1 MKSDLVTTLIG
12 DHKTF
17 PPRHRVFNVLLIVGT
32 LMSFS
37 AVIINYFL
45 DLGTLSIIVPFVFG
59 FMVLGLY
66 LASRKE
72 RMYELPATLST
83 ILLSFFFFP
92 VMWLI
97 NGGTKGGIPYYFI
110 INAGVI
116 GILLTGLKRL
126 VTFLLFIIV
135 VIILIVI
142 EYWMPHLI
150 VGYQSEAARYYD
162 LSFGL
167 FICLFANVLFIS
179 TLIDNYEK
187 ERQKAKNYLME
198 IKKQS
203 KEIAIKNRKLER
215 SYVRLKEAKERTE
228 QLNRLLTEEKQ
239 KLQKLS
245 ITDYLTG
252 TFNKEY
258 IITRLKEEIQ
268 LSHLSR
274 KKLTVALIDIDD
286 FKKINDTNGHLFGDY
301 ALQRIAKII
310 KENIRQNDI
319 VGRFGGD
326 EFLIIL
332 PNTDWK
338 EGYAVTERTRKKI
351 LALNWKNN
359 LKITVSGGVAE
370 LGDEKFTSLFERIDK
385 LLYKAKLKDKNIIE
399 KEI

>member
-45 DLGTLSIIVPFVFG
+45 DLGTPSIIVPFVFG

-258 IITRLKEEIQ
+258 IITRLKGNTVVSPKPQ
-268 LSHLSR
+268 
-274 KKLTVALIDIDD
+274 KLT
-286 FKKINDTNGHLFGDY
+286 
-301 ALQRIAKII
+301 
-310 KENIRQNDI
+310 
-319 VGRFGGD
+319 
-326 EFLIIL
+326 
-332 PNTDWK
+332 
-338 EGYAVTERTRKKI
+338 
-351 LALNWKNN
+351 
-359 LKITVSGGVAE
+359 
-370 LGDEKFTSLFERIDK
+370 
-385 LLYKAKLKDKNIIE
+385 
-399 KEI
+399 